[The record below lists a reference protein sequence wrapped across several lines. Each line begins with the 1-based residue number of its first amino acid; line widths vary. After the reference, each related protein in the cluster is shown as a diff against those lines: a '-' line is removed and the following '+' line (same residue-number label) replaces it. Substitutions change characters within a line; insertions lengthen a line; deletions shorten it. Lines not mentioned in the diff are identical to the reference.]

1 MKKKFLILAI
11 ILLSTARAGLPQG
24 PRAFTKDTRYLHF
37 HSDVMKQERKVL
49 VMLPAEYDASP
60 QTRYPVLYMHD
71 GQRVF
76 VDWRIDELMEPLFAA
91 NQMQPIIVVAIFNG
105 DSQEERFSDYTPTHD
120 SKFAKSGN
128 ADLYGRMIVEEL
140 KAIMDSEFR
149 TAPEPANTAIGGTSL
164 GGLVSLYLA
173 LKYPNIFGKVA
184 VMSPSV
190 WWDKQMILR
199 EVKKLNSKP
208 AQKIWLDIGTKEGDQ
223 AIAATKALRD
233 ALLAKGWRR
242 DLDLKY
248 FEANGAEHDEKSF
261 ARRAPEMLKYLF
273 PPVAKSPAPA
283 K

>member
-1 MKKKFLILAI
+1 MKKKVLILAV
-11 ILLSTARAGLPQG
+11 ILLCSARSGLTQG
-24 PRAFTKDTRYLHF
+24 PRAFTKDTRFLQF
-37 HSDVMKQERKVL
+37 RSDVMSQERKFL
-49 VMLPAEYDASP
+49 VMLPAEYDSSP

-76 VDWRIDELMEPLFAA
+76 VDWRIDELMAPLVAA

-105 DSQEERFSDYTPTHD
+105 DSQEERFSDYTPTRD

-149 TAPEPANTAIGGTSL
+149 TSPEPANTAIGGTSL
-164 GGLVSLYLA
+164 GGLVSIYLA
-173 LKYPNIFGKVA
+173 LKYPNIFGKAA

-190 WWDKQMILR
+190 WWDNQMILR

-208 AQKIWLDIGTKEGDQ
+208 AQKIWLDIGTAEGNLS
-223 AIAATKALRD
+223 IAGTKALRD
-233 ALLAKGWRR
+233 ALMAKGWQSES
-242 DLDLKY
+242 DLKY
-248 FEANGAEHDEKSF
+248 FEAKGAEHDEKSF

-273 PPVAKSPAPA
+273 RPTTKTAAPT